1 MDAELVARTGT
12 LLYALGNVYEGLGNS
27 GESFKYHT
35 RALIQFRATVGNS
48 HPVTAMALYK
58 MAGHAMTDSQT
69 SVTKASYVNLSME
82 AHYIM
87 QGMVLILVQLSQ
99 GIS

>member
-1 MDAELVARTGT
+1 MDAEFVARTGT

-27 GESFKYHT
+27 GDSFKYHT

-58 MAGHAMTDSQT
+58 MAGHNMAFGYPGLK
-69 SVTKASYVNLSME
+69 KAL
-82 AHYIM
+82 
-87 QGMVLILVQLSQ
+87 
-99 GIS
+99 